1 MRSARL
7 RALCALILLFLFV
20 LSACAAGKSTA
31 ETPAPEE
38 NQPDTLSGVRFGSA
52 DVGDELMRALGVDL
66 SDYLAAPLEATLRLD
81 LDEAGRCTLRCDY
94 GSCRETLQQALLAFI
109 LELQEQEAGGS
120 LSGLPLAE
128 ALGADPND
136 FAAALCDELLPPPA
150 TRAGRLSGDGS
161 AVTWSDGTVS
171 PLRAADG
178 VLWLSLPDWGDVSF
192 QPETR

>member
-7 RALCALILLFLFV
+7 RALCALILLILLA

-38 NQPDTLSGVRFGSA
+38 SPSDTLSGVQVGSA
-52 DVGDELMRALGVDL
+52 DVGNELMRALGVDL
-66 SDYLAAPLEATLRLD
+66 SDYLAAPLEASLRLD

-94 GSCRETLQQALLAFI
+94 GSCREALQQALLAFV
-109 LELQEQEAGGS
+109 LDLQEQEAGEA

-161 AVTWSDGTVS
+161 AVTWSDGSVS
-171 PLRAADG
+171 PLRAAEG
-178 VLWLSLPDWGDVSF
+178 ALWLSLPGWGEVSF
-192 QPETR
+192 RPETK